1 MLCTEIV
8 SDIQNNFLHN
18 MFSPC
23 SAKRRA
29 SDKDLP
35 VTTNIQKWVKF
46 LKNHI
51 KQKKIEADFAK

>member
-8 SDIQNNFLHN
+8 SDIQNNFFTQDN
-18 MFSPC
+18 PC

-35 VTTNIQKWVKF
+35 VILSADYNILPLFQRGLNSNSKF
-46 LKNHI
+46 LLH
-51 KQKKIEADFAK
+51 